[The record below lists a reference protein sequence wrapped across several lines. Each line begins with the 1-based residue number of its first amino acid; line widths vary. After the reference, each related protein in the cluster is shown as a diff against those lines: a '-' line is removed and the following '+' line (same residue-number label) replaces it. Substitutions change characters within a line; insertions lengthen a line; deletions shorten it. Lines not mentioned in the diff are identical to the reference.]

1 MFKFSF
7 RVRGLNLGSVT
18 FKKAGY
24 ICYSH
29 WLLILP
35 LPSKVLDWG
44 SWGQILRPM
53 KTESCLKS
61 KDAEYTQV
69 PWGHCTLLHNH
80 ATTRVSPKSP
90 FSALW
95 GWIPSWVLP
104 RLSCIMSYHRDMASD
119 TMGLRHLNWTKI
131 EIDLYI
137 KTLLTLKKKKER
149 WVQNQTQN
157 HMHGS

>member
-1 MFKFSF
+1 MLGGGANPSLVIIISLEMFKFSF
-7 RVRGLNLGSVT
+7 RVRGLNLGSVI

-69 PWGHCTLLHNH
+69 PWEHCTLLRNQ

-95 GWIPSWVLP
+95 GWIPSWSHPGYLVLCHIIETWP
-104 RLSCIMSYHRDMASD
+104 LIQWAWDIW
-119 TMGLRHLNWTKI
+119 TELKLR
-131 EIDLYI
+131 
-137 KTLLTLKKKKER
+137 
-149 WVQNQTQN
+149 
-157 HMHGS
+157 